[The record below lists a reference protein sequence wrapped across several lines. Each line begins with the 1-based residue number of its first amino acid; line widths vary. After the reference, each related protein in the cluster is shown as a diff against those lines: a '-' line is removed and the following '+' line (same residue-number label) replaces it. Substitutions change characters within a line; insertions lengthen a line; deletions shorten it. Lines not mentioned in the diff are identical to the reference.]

1 MVEETAI
8 PMLQERLDR
17 LCFSLSLHLEQ
28 LDFAAA
34 EVDATVM
41 SAPHLLFKESM
52 LSRGRVEITDI

>member
-52 LSRGRVEITDI
+52 LS